1 MAEKTTDRI
10 KVLMVDD
17 EEQFRNTTSRILTKR
32 GYETTLAGSGEEALN
47 ILRSKPHDV
56 VILDIK
62 MPGMSGN
69 EVLPEIKSIN
79 PETQVIMLTGH
90 GNMDSAKESLKH
102 KAFDYLL
109 KPCDIDLLDRRIKDA
124 YAVTHK
130 GPKEEK
136 KAGDIMI
143 SIEDYTTID
152 EDATV
157 AEGIRR
163 LKESYE
169 NLVASS
175 RLMESGHRSIMVFD
189 RNKQMVGI
197 LGIRDLIH
205 YLQPSYLLSPKP
217 SLAERIEYSP
227 MFWKGMFTSQTKA
240 LANKK
245 VKDIMSLAPPSVDE
259 KANLMELANM
269 IYTQKVRRIV
279 VTRQNNV
286 VGIVREQELFFE
298 MARIMLESK

>member
-1 MAEKTTDRI
+1 MTEKTTDRI

-47 ILRSKPHDV
+47 ILRSRPHDV

-62 MPGMSGN
+62 MPGLSGN
-69 EVLPEIKSIN
+69 EVLPEIKDID
-79 PETQVIMLTGH
+79 PKTQVIMLTGH
-90 GNMDSAKESLKH
+90 GNMESAKESLKH

-109 KPCDIDLLDRRIKDA
+109 KPCDIDLLDRRIRDA
-124 YAVTHK
+124 YAVAHK
-130 GPKEEK
+130 GPREEK

-157 AEGIRR
+157 AEGIRK

-175 RLMESGHRSIMVFD
+175 RLMESGHRSIMVFN

-197 LGIRDLIH
+197 LLWLSELNILPCSGKACSHHRPRLWPIRRSRILCPWL
-205 YLQPSYLLSPKP
+205 LQAWMKWPIL
-217 SLAERIEYSP
+217 
-227 MFWKGMFTSQTKA
+227 WKWPT
-240 LANKK
+240 
-245 VKDIMSLAPPSVDE
+245 
-259 KANLMELANM
+259 
-269 IYTQKVRRIV
+269 
-279 VTRQNNV
+279 
-286 VGIVREQELFFE
+286 
-298 MARIMLESK
+298 